1 MSLVDT
7 IRKDMFQASKDGD
20 KDRENILKM
29 AIASVKNAEIEKG
42 EELKK
47 EEIQKIL
54 RKEVKKIKD
63 SIEQFKEMGRDD
75 LVAKEVVQLEVL
87 QEYLPQPLSE
97 KEVREVVEA
106 KIKELGAE
114 DMGDMGKV
122 MGAAMKELEGKADG
136 NTVKD
141 IVQEILS

>member
-106 KIKELGAE
+106 KIEELGAE
-114 DMGDMGKV
+114 DMRDMGKV